1 MKNVAAENMEFK
13 ARYFGEIV
21 WWMLNFLST
30 NVMVSIGCGVYS
42 GVIFSLRILDVLD
55 TYWLKP

>member
-1 MKNVAAENMEFK
+1 MKNVAVENMEFK
-13 ARYFGEIV
+13 ARYLGEIV

-30 NVMVSIGCGVYS
+30 DVMVSIGYGVYS

>member
-1 MKNVAAENMEFK
+1 MKNVAEENMEFK